1 MHHISKWVGT
11 VLATSAEDGL
21 LSLYRKDF
29 SGNWTDVQTLPSGSD
44 PMKAFYKNPWKH
56 GKMVFDSSMHLI
68 IPHPIDFCHVL
79 FLEIRSLNQLDVQRD
94 ISESFMEAD

>member
-1 MHHISKWVGT
+1 
-11 VLATSAEDGL
+11 
-21 LSLYRKDF
+21 
-29 SGNWTDVQTLPSGSD
+29 
-44 PMKAFYKNPWKH
+44 
-56 GKMVFDSSMHLI
+56 MVFDSSMHLI